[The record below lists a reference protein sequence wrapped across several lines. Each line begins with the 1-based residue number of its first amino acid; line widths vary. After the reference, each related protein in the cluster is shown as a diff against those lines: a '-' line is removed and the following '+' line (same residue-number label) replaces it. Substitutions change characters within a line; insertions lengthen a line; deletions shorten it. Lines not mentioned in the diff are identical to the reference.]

1 MQPTTRRVP
10 GHEGLEINVR
20 EWSTE
25 GTPLVFVH
33 GFSNDAHVWDDIAPV
48 VAPQYRVLCLDLR
61 GHGDSGRDPSAAYDA
76 DSMANDLEC
85 VFDALG
91 IERLVLV
98 GHSLG
103 GRVAMRFAGRHPEKL
118 AGLVIVDT
126 GPEHDAR
133 GTTRI
138 SMDIRQGS
146 HSFESIEEYERVLS
160 RQYPVTPPNTLA
172 RLAKEWLRQRE
183 DGRYEL
189 KMDPRLRGVGA
200 TESPEAAAER
210 GRAMSELLWKALARI
225 SCPTLVVR
233 GAASDVLAPD
243 TADRMV
249 EETLARGRLAVVP
262 QAGHSVMTDNPDGFR
277 EAVTSFVLADG

>member
-1 MQPTTRRVP
+1 MQATTRRVP

-48 VAPQYRVLCLDLR
+48 VAPHYRVLCLDLR
-61 GHGDSGRDPSAAYDA
+61 GHGDSGRHPDAAYDA

-126 GPEHDAR
+126 GPEHDPR

-146 HSFESIEEYERVLS
+146 HSFESIGEYERVLS

-189 KMDPRLRGVGA
+189 KLDPNLMKGHAGGSGD
-200 TESPEAAAER
+200 ELKK
-210 GRAMSELLWKALARI
+210 RAQEDAKLLWQALEKLP
-225 SCPTLVVR
+225 CPALVVR
-233 GAASDVLAPD
+233 GAASDILDPD
-243 TADRMV
+243 TADKMV
-249 EETLARGRLAVVP
+249 DEAIPNGKLAVIAR
-262 QAGHSVMTDNPDGFR
+262 AGHSGMLDNPEEFETALCD
-277 EAVTSFVLADG
+277 FVLG